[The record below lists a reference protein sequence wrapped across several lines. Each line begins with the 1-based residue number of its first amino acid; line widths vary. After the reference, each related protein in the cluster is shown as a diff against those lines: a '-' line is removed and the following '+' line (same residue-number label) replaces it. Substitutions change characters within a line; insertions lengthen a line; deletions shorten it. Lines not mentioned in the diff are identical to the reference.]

1 MSEEPKADFFT
12 IISSDMIAEVMERY
26 FNVEMFKKTVKIVDL
41 QATESGYMFG
51 LTYTRGE
58 VTKIQK
64 GEVLEPV
71 NNVEMLQKPKNNVA
85 MSTRENRKVK
95 NATEKG

>member
-41 QATESGYMFG
+41 QATDSGYMFG
-51 LTYTRGE
+51 LTYSRGE

-64 GEVLEPV
+64 SEILEPL
-71 NNVEMLQKPKNNVA
+71 NNGDMPQKTKNSVTTSPKEV
-85 MSTRENRKVK
+85 RKAK